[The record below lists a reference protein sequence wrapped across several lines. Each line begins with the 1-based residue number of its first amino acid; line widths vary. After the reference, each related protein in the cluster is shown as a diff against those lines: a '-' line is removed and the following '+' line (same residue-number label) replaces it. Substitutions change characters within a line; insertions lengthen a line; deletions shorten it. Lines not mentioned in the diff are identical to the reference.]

1 MPYRATSAA
10 VGAGQRVLSRG
21 DLDGVHD
28 DQGDAVAEILS
39 QIVNG
44 RDEQRNE
51 WWDGPPL
58 TPRSK
63 CAFALKKRAPSR
75 SKIGRDD
82 MASRSDEGR
91 ARAEA
96 LFRKREQ
103 QPKNEKVWAEREAAG
118 RAADTNRAQLKS
130 LRLAKE
136 AADKTA
142 EDRKGPSK
150 QRETKPSSSSR

>member
-1 MPYRATSAA
+1 
-10 VGAGQRVLSRG
+10 
-21 DLDGVHD
+21 
-28 DQGDAVAEILS
+28 
-39 QIVNG
+39 
-44 RDEQRNE
+44 
-51 WWDGPPL
+51 
-58 TPRSK
+58 
-63 CAFALKKRAPSR
+63 
-75 SKIGRDD
+75 

-103 QPKNEKVWAEREAAG
+103 QPKTKKVWAEREAAG

-150 QRETKPSSSSR
+150 QRKTKPSSSSR